1 MQARRTPGTPRRR
14 RNNNAGVSA
23 SHPGVSRDARVL
35 AAAGGGGAQPG
46 WVSDPRVPDWHADG
60 APVRPAPRGG
70 SGAGDPRRTLKPRPI
85 RGASTRATSAGRAA
99 STGRRRTPFATGTKC
114 VNGPQAH
121 KKRVHVA
128 RPQGRASHNPYDG
141 FDFGLFLNDCW

>member
-70 SGAGDPRRTLKPRPI
+70 SGAGGPTADAETPPDQGSVHQGHLSRKGRFHRKAEDPV
-85 RGASTRATSAGRAA
+85 
-99 STGRRRTPFATGTKC
+99 C
-114 VNGPQAH
+114 NGDKVCEWAP
-121 KKRVHVA
+121 
-128 RPQGRASHNPYDG
+128 GS
-141 FDFGLFLNDCW
+141 